1 MSNSPY
7 YPHDCDMWNDPK
19 IIKVRRKYG
28 LLGYGLVNR
37 LNELLRV
44 AEYNRIGMDD
54 DTLDD
59 LVFDIQD
66 KAVAREILDD
76 IILHFKLYEREAA
89 DDENEFGYFYSK
101 RMRRNIEKMN
111 EIKQKRSYAGQ
122 MSGKA
127 RQVLNTSSTS
137 VQQKRTSKKKSKSK
151 IKEKKSKKK
160 DTINITFDEFWNLY
174 NYKVGDKSKV
184 MAKWESLSDTNRLS
198 VMEHLPL
205 YIQSTPDKQFRKH
218 PSTYLNNSG
227 WEDEILNKSNGVD
240 KFKLDS
246 TGFPMAYCEKCGI
259 AESYRQEELNGDS
272 RCCSS
277 KLLSEKPKLDK
288 GLGAKEAQVGSRA
301 GT

>member
-19 IIKVRRKYG
+19 IIKVRRKHG
-28 LLGYGLVNR
+28 LSGYGLVNR
-37 LNELLRV
+37 LNELLRT
-44 AEYNRIGMDD
+44 AELNRIGMDD

-59 LVFDIQD
+59 VIFDIQD
-66 KAVAREILDD
+66 TLVTREMLDD
-76 IILHFKLYEREAA
+76 VILHYKLYEREEA
-89 DDENEFGYFYSK
+89 DDDNEFGYFYSK
-101 RMRRNIEKMN
+101 RMRRNIEKME

-127 RQVLNTSSTS
+127 RQVLITSSTP
-137 VQQKRTSKKKSKSK
+137 VQQKRTNIKEKEKEKVKSK
-151 IKEKKSKKK
+151 IKDS
-160 DTINITFDEFWNLY
+160 INISFEEFWDLY

-184 MAKWESLSDTNRLS
+184 MAKWGALSDANRVA
-198 VMEHLPL
+198 VMVHLPL

-246 TGFPMAYCEKCGI
+246 TGFPMAYCEECGVS
-259 AESYRQEELNGDS
+259 ASYRQEELNGDS
-272 RCCSS
+272 RCCNS
-277 KLLSEKPKLDK
+277 KLLANKPKV
-288 GLGAKEAQVGSRA
+288 GLIKRLNVG
-301 GT
+301 

>member
-19 IIKVRRKYG
+19 IIKVRRKHG
-28 LLGYGLVNR
+28 LAGYGLVNR
-37 LNELLRV
+37 LNELLRT
-44 AEYNRIGMDD
+44 AEDNRIGMDD

-59 LVFDIQD
+59 LIFDIQD
-66 KAVAREILDD
+66 TQVTREMLDD
-76 IILHFKLYEREAA
+76 IIMHYKLYEREAA
-89 DDENEFGYFYSK
+89 DDNEFGYFYSK
-101 RMRRNIEKMN
+101 RMRRNIEKME

-127 RQVLNTSSTS
+127 RQVLKTSSTL
-137 VQQKRTSKKKSKSK
+137 VEQKRTNIKEKEKVKKKSKV
-151 IKEKKSKKK
+151 K
-160 DTINITFDEFWNLY
+160 DSINISFEEFWNLY

-246 TGFPMAYCEKCGI
+246 TGFPMAYCQNCGVS
-259 AESYRQEELNGDS
+259 ASYRQEELNGDS
-272 RCCSS
+272 RCCNS
-277 KLLSEKPKLDK
+277 KLLSEKPILEKR
-288 GLGAKEAQVGSRA
+288 LGVKRPDDQMRA